1 MKKVW
6 LSVCTAITVC
16 GAQTVI
22 VGSPNTALAASTVA
36 NEQSVNLDGSI
47 KNNMNGNGIWTVPY
61 GLQGASYLGDVTKY
75 SGMVVHVIGS
85 VQIGD
90 TLWYHL
96 QVDGKDA
103 GWVDSKVL
111 NTTASVN
118 QTPLN
123 CDSLIKNNMSGNGI
137 WTVPYGLQGASYLGD
152 VTKYSGM
159 VVHVIG
165 SAQIGNVL
173 WYHLQVDGKD
183 AGWVDSKAL
192 YTTTN
197 VNQNQFIVSTSGD
210 GVWSI
215 PYGLNGANYISSTN
229 NYVGKDVKVIQK
241 VAIGNVTWY
250 QCSVNNQVIGWLDG
264 RALSSLTNLQ
274 AINQAAVMGAT
285 NDNGIWSMPYGLPG
299 ASYLG
304 SSNQYAFRDMQ
315 LIGSVTYQGVQWYK
329 FSLDGQAI
337 GWISSYAIDNTG
349 IAKPANF
356 SVTIG
361 STNGNGIWT
370 VPYGLPGA
378 KYVQS
383 TNDYAYQTFQ
393 VVKTATIGNVTWD
406 QIAKDGKIFG
416 WIDGGKSLTD
426 ITNIKDE
433 NRAAVIQPSTNG
445 DGIWTVPY
453 GEYGAK
459 FVASTND
466 YKYQMV
472 QVVQSLTKGSTTW
485 NKIKQDNR
493 IIGWVDANVLS
504 SKTVYTQLDPN
515 GEVHYNW
522 GSGGP
527 AGFPSQQFQADFV
540 QNKQLSG
547 GDYFVQSFADDG
559 IKVSVDDNVVINR
572 WSAAAGETNR
582 TVLPNIAA
590 GSHSI
595 HTQYYQD
602 GGQAA
607 VFSDVVPFDSWLA
620 YYYPNESL
628 SGYPVAAKTLPQAAN
643 GGLQDDNGFEG
654 SPARGVSG
662 THFSARYVTAK
673 HLKAGQYLLYTG
685 ADDGIRV
692 YVDGKKVVDAWG
704 YHGYNEKALKIDVT
718 DNSNSDVHWIEVEY
732 MQGTEDSKVTTIL
745 KPSYTF
751 IDVSHWEGN
760 INWNQVKQSGISASY
775 MKATEGVSYTDPT
788 YAQYVQDASAAGL
801 LVGAYHFAHPEQND
815 AITEAK
821 HFIDVLNRYHTD
833 LMPVLDLE
841 SPASPTGNITG
852 PYVSNWARTFINYV
866 QQTTGKRV
874 MLYTGPWYVNGF
886 NLSGLGDVPLWIS
899 RYNSTVPTTLS
910 DWNNWNSWQ
919 YTESGNVNGVEGAV
933 DINVTTSLDGLRP

>member
-1 MKKVW
+1 MKKIW

-16 GAQTVI
+16 GAQTVT
-22 VGSPNTALAASTVA
+22 VGNPSTALAASTVT
-36 NEQSVNLDGSI
+36 NEQAVNFDGLL
-47 KNNMNGNGIWTVPY
+47 KNNMNGNGVWTVPY

-75 SGMVVHVIGS
+75 SGKVIHVIGS
-85 VQIGD
+85 VQAGGV
-90 TLWYHL
+90 LWYHV
-96 QVDGKDA
+96 QVDGKDG
-103 GWVDSKVL
+103 GWFDSKV
-111 NTTASVN
+111 
-118 QTPLN
+118 
-123 CDSLIKNNMSGNGI
+123 
-137 WTVPYGLQGASYLGD
+137 
-152 VTKYSGM
+152 
-159 VVHVIG
+159 
-165 SAQIGNVL
+165 
-173 WYHLQVDGKD
+173 
-183 AGWVDSKAL
+183 L

-197 VNQNQFIVSTSGD
+197 VNQNQLIVSTSGN
-210 GVWSI
+210 GVWSV
-215 PYGLNGANYISSTN
+215 PYGLNGASYIASAN
-229 NYVGKDVKVIQK
+229 NYVGKDVKLIQK
-241 VAIGNVTWY
+241 LTLGNVTWY
-250 QCSVNNQVIGWLDG
+250 QFSVNNQVIGWLDG
-264 RALSSLTNLQ
+264 RVLSSLTNIQ
-274 AINQAAVMGAT
+274 VINQAAVMGAT

-299 ASYLG
+299 ANYLG
-304 SSNQYAFRDMQ
+304 STNQYALRDLQ
-315 LIGSVTYQGVQWYK
+315 LIQSTTYQGVQWYK
-329 FSLDGQAI
+329 FSVNGQAI
-337 GWISSYAIDNTG
+337 GWISSYALDNTG
-349 IAKPANF
+349 ITKPANF

-370 VPYGLPGA
+370 VPYGLAGA

-383 TNDYAYQTFQ
+383 TNDYAYQTLQ
-393 VVKTATIGNVTWD
+393 VVKTATIGNVTWY
-406 QIAKDGKIFG
+406 QVAKNGNILG
-416 WIDGGKSLTD
+416 WLDGGKALTD
-426 ITNIKDE
+426 LTNIKDE
-433 NRAAVIQPSTNG
+433 NRAAVIKPSTNG

-459 FVASTND
+459 FVAPTND
-466 YKYQMV
+466 YKFQMV
-472 QVVQSLTKGSTTW
+472 QVVQSATIGSTTW
-485 NKIKQDNR
+485 NKIKQGDR
-493 IIGWVDANVLS
+493 ILGWVDANILS
-504 SKTVYTQLDPN
+504 SQLAYTQLDQN

-559 IKVSVDDNVVINR
+559 VKVSVDNNLVINR

-582 TVLPNIAA
+582 ALLPNLAA

-595 HTQYYQD
+595 HTQYYQE

-607 VFSDVVPFDSWLA
+607 VFSDVVPFGSWLA

-628 SGYPVAAKTLPQAAN
+628 SGYPVAAKVLSQAAN
-643 GGLQDDNGFEG
+643 GGLQEDNGFER
-654 SPARGVSG
+654 SPATGVSG

-673 HLKAGQYLLYTG
+673 RLKAGQYLLYTG

-692 YVDGKKVVDAWG
+692 YVDGVKVVDAWG
-704 YHGYNEKALKIDVT
+704 YHGYNEKALRMNIQ
-718 DNSNSDVHWIEVEY
+718 DNPNAANGLTDVHWIEVEY
-732 MQGTEDSKVTTIL
+732 MQGTEDSKVTTTL

-760 INWNQVKQSGISASY
+760 IDWNQVKQSGINAAY

-788 YAQYVQDASAAGL
+788 YAQYVQNASAAGL
-801 LVGAYHFAHPEQND
+801 LVGAYHFARPESND
-815 AITEAK
+815 PIVEAK
-821 HFIDVLNRYHTD
+821 HFVDVLNRYHTD

-841 SPASPTGNITG
+841 SPSSPTGNITG
-852 PYVSNWARTFINYV
+852 LYVSNWARTFINYV

-874 MLYTGPWYVNGF
+874 MLYTGPWYITGF

-899 RYNSTVPTTLS
+899 RYNSTTPTKYS